1 MDFIKE
7 LFLALLKAPLKVLFF
22 FSFMNILKITFTN
35 VIIIDLLLFY
45 NKISK
50 YKIFLYNI

>member
-50 YKIFLYNI
+50 YKKF